1 MRNRR
6 IRMSTFLR
14 LIGAVSVFTVSASV
28 DTAFAG
34 MIGDLYE
41 IPFATVAPVIDGE
54 MDPVWHN
61 AGQVFQ
67 RSYTN
72 GSIAPDDFT
81 DLMGWSRVMW
91 DCDNL
96 YLLLYS
102 QDDVI
107 QDVHANSWERD
118 CWEVYFDG
126 DNSKTE
132 GAYDN
137 VNDMQLRF
145 GHAYTDASQ
154 IDAQSYFGRDGV
166 EFVNLDNPPEAP
178 SGWMLE
184 IKLPL
189 AGIQVEPV
197 AYSLIGFELQQND
210 NDGTARDHISKWW
223 CLEGDPSWNNASTFG
238 TAILTSR
245 PIGESLEIPVTWVPP
260 VIDGT
265 LDSWYEMAAPFQ
277 QNSFDNV
284 GSPGNWPDSYEDMF
298 ARSWTAWDADNFYL
312 FIECWDDIIQDT
324 HANSWERDCFEV
336 YFDGDNSK
344 IEGAYDNVNDMQ
356 LRFGHAYTDAS
367 QIDAQ
372 SYFGRDG
379 VEFVNV
385 DTDLG
390 WNLEIKLPLA
400 GIFLEPVG
408 GSEFGF
414 EIQGND
420 NDGTGRDA
428 ISKWW
433 TEVGDPSWNNAS
445 TFGTA
450 YLSFPRG
457 GFKESG
463 NRHIAEKSPY
473 DCPQAVDGGSI
484 PIHGFSL
491 HANFPNPFNPQT
503 RIGFEIPAN
512 EWVRLSVYDS
522 FGREVAVPVDG
533 AQAPGWHEVVFDG
546 SGMPSGVYFCKLRTR
561 NQMLVRKMML
571 VK

>member
-1 MRNRR
+1 MRREDFGKRVVRR
-6 IRMSTFLR
+6 LALAVFLS
-14 LIGAVSVFTVSASV
+14 AVPASV
-28 DTAFAG
+28 LPVFAG
-34 MIGDLYE
+34 MLGDLYE
-41 IPFATVAPVIDGE
+41 IPFTTVAPVIDGV

-61 AGQVFQ
+61 CGQVFQ

-72 GSIAPDDFT
+72 GTSSPDDFT

-96 YLLLYS
+96 YLLLYT

-118 CWEVYFDG
+118 SWEVYFDG

-132 GAYDN
+132 GAWDG

-145 GHAYTDASQ
+145 HHAYSFAN
-154 IDAQSYFGRDGV
+154 YLEELPFVPEYV
-166 EFVNLDNPPEAP
+166 EFVSLDNPAEAP
-178 SGWMLE
+178 SGWMTE

-189 AGIQVEPV
+189 AEIFVEPV
-197 AYSLIGFELQQND
+197 LNSLIGFELQQND
-210 NDGTARDHISKWW
+210 NDGQARDHISKWW
-223 CLEGDPSWNNASTFG
+223 VSEGDPSWNDASTFG
-238 TAILTSR
+238 TAILTER
-245 PIGESLEIPVTWVPP
+245 PIGETLQVPMTQTP
-260 VIDGT
+260 AVIDGVP
-265 LDSWYEMAAPFQ
+265 DEWYQYASPFQ
-277 QNSFDNV
+277 QNSFDNI
-284 GSPGNWPDSYEDMF
+284 GSPGNWPDSYEDHF
-298 ARSWTAWDADNFYL
+298 ARSWAAWDADNFYL
-312 FIECWDDIIQDT
+312 FIEAWDDIIQDT

-344 IEGAYDNVNDMQ
+344 VEGAYDTVNDMQ
-356 LRFGHAYTDAS
+356 LRFGHAYTEAS
-367 QIDAQ
+367 QIDGP
-372 SYFGRDG
+372 SYFGREG

-390 WNLEIKLPLA
+390 WNLEIKLPLD
-400 GIFLEPVG
+400 GIFLEPVAG
-408 GSEFGF
+408 FEFGF

-420 NDGTGRDA
+420 NDGTARES

-450 YLSFPRG
+450 YLYVRG
-457 GFKESG
+457 CYKRSKDLSKTQ
-463 NRHIAEKSPY
+463 KSSY
-473 DCPQAVDGGSI
+473 DCRDAVEDESFTA
-484 PIHGFSL
+484 HEFSL
-491 HANFPNPFNPQT
+491 HANFPNPFNPRT

-512 EWVRLSVYDS
+512 EWVRLSVYDA

-533 AQAPGWHEVVFDG
+533 EKTAGRHEAVFDATG
-546 SGMPSGVYFCKLRTR
+546 LPSGVYFCKLRTR
-561 NQMLVRKMML
+561 DQMLVRKMML